1 MSRECC
7 SPEHMIDL
15 LCFPNVSFWLHPDSL
30 TRPWDGLLKDP
41 KQTLA
46 APESVMSR

>member
-1 MSRECC
+1 MKSLVPLGIVC
-7 SPEHMIDL
+7 H
-15 LCFPNVSFWLHPDSL
+15 WLDPDSV